1 MNDLEDIVFTYKE
14 HTAYLKINRPPNN
27 FFDSD
32 LIRQIADVLEE
43 MDNNKDCRSIIL
55 YSEGKHFCAGADF
68 SRSNFKNES
77 DAYSALYDQAVRLF
91 RTRKPIIAVIQG
103 AAVGGGLGVALAADF
118 RIACKESRFSAN
130 FSKLGF
136 HQGFGTTITLPRVV
150 GHQFAKKMLLQILE
164 F

>member
-55 YSEGKHFCAGADF
+55 YSEGK
-68 SRSNFKNES
+68 
-77 DAYSALYDQAVRLF
+77 LF
-91 RTRKPIIAVIQG
+91 VQVQISQ
-103 AAVGGGLGVALAADF
+103 D
-118 RIACKESRFSAN
+118 
-130 FSKLGF
+130 
-136 HQGFGTTITLPRVV
+136 
-150 GHQFAKKMLLQILE
+150 QILKMNLMLTPHYMIRQ
-164 F
+164 

>member
-1 MNDLEDIVFTYKE
+1 MDDLKDIVFTYKE
-14 HTAYLKINRPPNN
+14 HTGYIKINRPPNN

-43 MDNNKDCRSIIL
+43 MDKKQDCRSIIL

-91 RTRKPIIAVIQG
+91 RTSKPIIAVIQG

-136 HQGFGTTITLPRVV
+136 HQGLSLI
-150 GHQFAKKMLLQILE
+150 HI
-164 F
+164 